1 MFQLTIFNIISQI
14 GQGSF
19 GKIFE
24 VEDKYHRHFALK
36 KIIAYSL
43 KEVEIIK
50 AEYNIL
56 YSLQNLE
63 IDLIGIYGIETKKL
77 DRTTYAIN
85 VLMELAKCDWEKEIK
100 RRSSLKNYYTEKELI
115 IIDGYADNTLL
126 DIIKSK
132 YENKLKTNE
141 KE

>member
-1 MFQLTIFNIISQI
+1 MICSIVTDINKNRNFNSDDYNIIRQI

-36 KIIAYSL
+36 KIIAYSF

-63 IDLIGIYGIETKKL
+63 IDLIGIYGIETRKL

-85 VLMELAKCDWEKEIK
+85 VLMELAVCDWEQEIK
-100 RRSSLKNYYTEKELI
+100 KRT
-115 IIDGYADNTLL
+115 
-126 DIIKSK
+126 IKI
-132 YENKLKTNE
+132 NR
-141 KE
+141 